1 MAELAALLDPA
12 SIAVVGASPRGNRG
26 SQILEN
32 LRRFGSTA
40 RIHPVHP
47 TAASIA
53 GYDAVPDLGS
63 LPEPVDFVAVALGAE
78 PALDV
83 LEEAIAG
90 GARAGLL
97 IASGFGEGAT
107 GGERRERLSRLVGE
121 SDFLLCGPNCYG
133 ILNATTGFAAYSGQ
147 IVTPF
152 AAGRVALVMQSG
164 ALTHAV
170 TDSSIGRGLGL
181 SHLITTGN
189 EVSVTLGQYVA
200 ALAEDPGVDVI
211 GVFLEGL
218 RDAEEFARAAIR
230 AAEVGKTVVA
240 LSVGR
245 SELGQRAALAH
256 TGAVAGHS
264 EALAGLLRRCGVVQ
278 ADDLDEFREMLILFS
293 SRIRPTARGLAVASI
308 SGGGSGLVADR
319 MTELGI
325 PAARLGERATAEL
338 TDVLPDFATVA
349 NPLDLTGAAAED
361 SGLASAALTALRSDP
376 RVGLVALALNVLQGC
391 DGQAELYR
399 EQARVLAKQ
408 AAQPGAP
415 VVAFGLAGGPAD
427 PAIVEV
433 LSEQGV
439 PLLGA
444 MTPALT
450 AIGALMASGAAPE
463 PWVARPTVPRREL
476 GRSVIAGQEA
486 LELLSTAGIETPAA
500 FLVADE
506 DAVKTIGAALPDL
519 AVVKVESP
527 GLAHKTEVGGVRTG
541 LAGTEAVARAV
552 AEMRA
557 AIAAGVPDLA
567 VDGFLVQQQVTG
579 PVVECMVG
587 VVRDPQVGPVL
598 TVAPGGVL
606 AELGGRALTTP
617 VPITRREVE
626 RMLDSSPLG
635 RLLDGYRGAP
645 RADRTALIDL
655 VVAFGELVD
664 AFGSRLATAELNP
677 VLVRPEG
684 RGAVAVDALFIREE
698 L

>member
-1 MAELAALLDPA
+1 MTGLTPLLDPR

-47 TAASIA
+47 TARSIA
-53 GYDAVPDLGS
+53 GYEAVPDLGA
-63 LPEPVDFVAVALGAE
+63 LPEPVEFVAVALSAE

-83 LEEAIAG
+83 LAEAIAG
-90 GARAGLL
+90 GAKAGLL

-152 AAGRVALVMQSG
+152 TSGRVALVMQSG

-170 TDSSIGRGLGL
+170 TDSSVGRGLGL

-230 AAEVGKTVVA
+230 AAELGKTVVA

-245 SELGQRAALAH
+245 SELGKRAALAH

-278 ADDLDEFREMLILFS
+278 AADLDEFREMLILFA
-293 SRIRPTARGLAVASI
+293 SRIRPTASGLAVASI

-325 PAARLGERATAEL
+325 SAASLGEQVQAQL
-338 TDVLPDFATVA
+338 TSVLPDFATVA

-376 RVGLVALALNVLQGC
+376 EVGLVALALNVLQGC
-391 DGQAELYR
+391 DGQTELYR

-408 AAQPGAP
+408 AALPGAP

-427 PAIVEV
+427 PAIVET
-433 LSEQGV
+433 LGEHGV

-450 AIGALMASGAAPE
+450 AIGALLASGAGPE
-463 PWVARPTVPRREL
+463 PWITRPTAPHREL
-476 GRSVIAGQEA
+476 TRAVMAGQEA
-486 LELLSTAGIETPAA
+486 LDLLSTAGIETPAA
-500 FLVADE
+500 TLVPDE
-506 DAVKTIGAALPDL
+506 HALAELGAALPDRV
-519 AVVKVESP
+519 VVKIESP
-527 GLAHKTEVGGVRTG
+527 GLAHKTELGGVRTG
-541 LAGTEAVARAV
+541 LTGVEAVAHAIT
-552 AEMRA
+552 EMRA
-557 AIAAGVPDLA
+557 VVAARAPGLP
-567 VDGFLVQQQVTG
+567 VDGYLIQQQVTG
-579 PVVECMVG
+579 PVVECIVG
-587 VVRDPQVGPVL
+587 VVQDPQVGPVL

-606 AELGGRALTTP
+606 AELGGRAPTTP
-617 VPITRREVE
+617 VPVTRREVE
-626 RMLDSSPLG
+626 RLLDSSPLG

-645 RADRTALIDL
+645 RADRAALVDL
-655 VVAFGELVD
+655 VLAFGELAD
-664 AFGSRLATAELNP
+664 AFGPQLATAELNP

-698 L
+698 S